1 MVITSA
7 DDEYLIALVN
17 RFWTTW
23 LICCLS
29 ANTWTGWAVSGKE
42 CGRDTKRCRSLG
54 TSVNSSLRPHQQDKG
69 HPGNSK
75 NLAIYQEV
83 MPVVLFISW
92 LNGIT

>member
-42 CGRDTKRCRSLG
+42 CGRDTKGVDRWALPS
-54 TSVNSSLRPHQQDKG
+54 
-69 HPGNSK
+69 
-75 NLAIYQEV
+75 I
-83 MPVVLFISW
+83 VL
-92 LNGIT
+92 